1 LFIVLKKI
9 QHYVDE
15 WIPLRHDEEYG
26 IDGVV
31 IKLDDTSLRA
41 DLGYTAKSPRFGVA
55 YKFPAEEVTTVVE
68 NIDIQVGRTGVLT
81 PVAHVRPVLVAG
93 STVSRATLHN
103 QDEIDRLDVRIG
115 DTVILRKA
123 GDIIPEILQVLTEL
137 RPKGAKIFTMPDTCP
152 VCDFVT

>member
-1 LFIVLKKI
+1 
-9 QHYVDE
+9 
-15 WIPLRHDEEYG
+15 
-26 IDGVV
+26 
-31 IKLDDTSLRA
+31 
-41 DLGYTAKSPRFGVA
+41 VA

-81 PVAHVRPVLVAG
+81 PVAHVRPVQVAG

-137 RPKGAKIFTMPDTCP
+137 RPKGTKKFIMPAHCP
-152 VCDFVT
+152 VCGKPTTKRDMATGISVAVYCTNRHCPA